1 MLCNYLLR
9 CGTKESIDL
18 TIDDSDNDMVLLGVS
33 ASSSSITEVKGYV
46 RDSRPIL
53 VAC

>member
-1 MLCNYLLR
+1 M
-9 CGTKESIDL
+9 ESIDL
-18 TIDDSDNDMVLLGVS
+18 TIDDSDDDMVLLGVS
-33 ASSSSITEVKGYV
+33 ASSSSQITEVKGYV